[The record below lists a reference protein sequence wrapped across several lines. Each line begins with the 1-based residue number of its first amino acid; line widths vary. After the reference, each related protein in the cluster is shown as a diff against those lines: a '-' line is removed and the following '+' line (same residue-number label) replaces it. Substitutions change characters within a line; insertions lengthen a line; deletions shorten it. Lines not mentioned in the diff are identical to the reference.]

1 LLLNT
6 ENIGGILIEDLLH
19 ILFAQTQ
26 RVAGVFAGQDLF
38 VFVFAENTFVRTTKM
53 VAWLPKKADS

>member
-1 LLLNT
+1 MLLNT

-53 VAWLPKKADS
+53 VTWLPKKADS